1 MVKVKGKEQKCRTN
15 PKNPLPPCPDGYIQ
29 KKNKYD
35 DDCCYVDF
43 QSKKSQKKEKV
54 DKSSRTRPNSNSN
67 SNSNT
72 NSNADSNSES
82 ASNNSS
88 TKPSTS
94 KPNTNI
100 TGSNAF
106 IDFKHTKPAHNVS
119 PETWALINQ
128 TQFPN
133 WITKTFIDYKKKNTN
148 TDEVSCE
155 MKMERMSL
163 FPHQR
168 FIRDYLQFKSPYR
181 GLLVYH
187 GLGVGKSCSSIA
199 AAEML
204 MNYKKVVIMLPASLR
219 SNYINEIIK
228 CGNKYYD
235 KKIHHWKFVKK
246 LQVDYV
252 SEKTLKANNGVWVI
266 DEEQKVSNYDQLSED
281 EKRSLDLQINDIILN
296 NYTFINYN
304 GVSAKTIKEKYV
316 NTGYFD
322 NKVIIIDEVH
332 NFISGVSNKSKI
344 TSALYTL
351 LMKSTNIKLILLSGT
366 PIINTPN
373 EIAYTINLLK
383 GYEYIYSLHLKEN
396 NENVLINILNTI
408 PEIDT
413 YQIEIQNKVSKI
425 HLSLVPNLFK
435 KTNNKVSFNELNT
448 LSDEEIIQK
457 IIRTFEE
464 KKIPFIQKFVTK
476 HNVLPTELN
485 EFGKYFVDE
494 IDHTMMNKELFMRRI
509 MGTVSHFVNNDP
521 RLYPTMNIVAE
532 DIFMSDY
539 QYDKYVDA
547 RKQEK
552 KLEKRQST
560 SLFGNQVSVYKTYS
574 RNICNFV
581 FPENIDRPKPKDI
594 RNMKTNEKKEEYNKQ
609 IAKALSKL
617 TNDNLK
623 KDLHLYSPKFKRMIE
638 NINKSEGTVLVY
650 SQFSSVE
657 GIELLSRCLNQVKKS
672 ESNIEYGEFKIMYK
686 NDMWDI
692 DYDPKKTG
700 YIKFKSDLN
709 LTDDKKTQ
717 YNNIVLGIFNNE
729 FDRLPANIRN
739 KLGKTNLRGEILKI
753 LFITQSGAEG
763 ISLKNVRQVHIT
775 EPYWNKNRIDQVIGR
790 ANRTCSHIALP
801 EKERNFTV
809 YSYTMKMTPEQL
821 KKKDNKMIVSVYDKN
836 LTTDEFIYN
845 IANNK
850 HRIISQFLEC
860 MKKVSVDCTLNNPE
874 MGCFTFPVD
883 LQENNKA
890 YTLDISKDT
899 LDNYNKNATID
910 IKKKAIKITIKSLNK
925 TFIYVQDTNE
935 LFDYTMYVTT
945 STLKLVGHMKEID
958 DKTFTIT
965 FV

>member
-1 MVKVKGKEQKCRTN
+1 MVKEKSKNKCRTN

-35 DDCCYVDF
+35 EDCCYVDF
-43 QSKKSQKKEKV
+43 KSKKEKV
-54 DKSSRTRPNSNSN
+54 KKPKTPNSD

-72 NSNADSNSES
+72 EEPKTTNTS
-82 ASNNSS
+82 
-88 TKPSTS
+88 KPSTS
-94 KPNTNI
+94 KPNNTNTI
-100 TGSNAF
+100 VSKPNVE
-106 IDFKHTKPAHNVS
+106 FKHTKPAHNVS
-119 PETWALINQ
+119 PETWALANQ

-133 WITKTFIDYKKKNTN
+133 WITGTFVNYKKNSSADN
-148 TDEVSCE
+148 DEVSCE

-204 MNYKKVVIMLPASLR
+204 MNYKKVIIMLPASLR

-235 KKIHHWKFVKK
+235 KKNHHWKFVKK
-246 LQVDYV
+246 LEVDYV
-252 SEKTLKANNGVWVI
+252 SEKTLKANKGVWVI
-266 DEEQKVSNYDQLSED
+266 DEDQKKSNYDQLSED
-281 EKRSLDLQINDIILN
+281 EIKSLDLQINDIILN

-304 GVSAKTIKEKYV
+304 GVTAQTIKEKYV

-344 TSALYTL
+344 TTALYTL
-351 LMKSTNIKLILLSGT
+351 LMKSKNIKLILLSGT

-383 GYEYIYSLHLKEN
+383 GYEHMYSLHFQEN
-396 NENVLINILNTI
+396 NEKVLINILDMI
-408 PEIDT
+408 PEIDS

-435 KTNNKVSFNELNT
+435 KINNKVSFNELST

-457 IIRTFEE
+457 IIRTFEG
-464 KKIPFIQKFVTK
+464 KKIKFIQQLVTK
-476 HNVLPTELN
+476 HNALPTQME
-485 EFGKYFVDE
+485 EFSKYFVDE

-521 RLYPTMNIVAE
+521 RLYPTMNTVTE

-594 RNMKTNEKKEEYNKQ
+594 KNLKTNEKKEEYNKQ

-638 NINKSEGTVLVY
+638 NINKSEGTVLIY

-657 GIELLSRCLNQVKKS
+657 GIELLSRCLNQVNKS
-672 ESNIEYGEFKIMYK
+672 ESNIEYGEFKILYK

-729 FDRLPANIRN
+729 FDRLPTNIRN

-821 KKKDNKMIVSVYDKN
+821 KKKENKMIVNVYDKN

-850 HRIISQFLEC
+850 HRIISEFLEC

-874 MGCFTFPVD
+874 VGCFTFPVD
-883 LQENNKA
+883 LLENNKA
-890 YTLDISKDT
+890 YTVDISKDT
-899 LDNYNKNATID
+899 LDNYNKNATIE

-925 TFIYVQDTNE
+925 SFIYVRDTNE
-935 LFDYTMYVTT
+935 LFDYTLYVTT
-945 STLKLVGHMKEID
+945 STLKLVGHMKVLD
-958 DKTFTIT
+958 DKTYTIT